1 MLSAE
6 HVALQSRLVQQ
17 LVTVRQRE
25 MDTILA
31 RYSAL
36 GTQASLLA
44 GFAITSLTA
53 LSPSEPTVSTPITH
67 LFYGSSIVCLL
78 ACIHVIICTMYTSNW
93 APALALRGPSGSL
106 ARAYNATR
114 GEKTQ
119 INAYFLLGIIAF
131 AVQTIAAI
139 WILDNVT
146 KVTADAGACTG
157 ATVVAGLASLI
168 YHVRMHRRFFGGGE
182 KIDLSEQTVAAAG
195 AARYAAAGGPDGRGS
210 TNANTMP
217 LLDNPVATVDTH
229 PDIQVGASAQRRQ
242 EQQLRQSTRTS
253 SRCAACCRS
262 ARSPSTRA
270 GPRAGC
276 APPRAPSPRNG
287 KPRHSPATS
296 RRPAR
301 PRLSA
306 CNWRGQARPL
316 FVLKD
321 AHLQY
326 WRSQADY
333 EAGKAAAMDNPI
345 NLRGFEVAVDMSD
358 PKWGF
363 TLTPLEPGQRAWA
376 LRAPT
381 EADRLGGRA
390 ASSSSR

>member
-78 ACIHVIICTMYTSNW
+78 ACIHVIICTMYTCNW

-119 INAYFLLGIIAF
+119 INAFFLLGIIAF

-168 YHVRMHRRFFGGGE
+168 YHVRMHRRFFGGGQ

-242 EQQLRQSTRTS
+242 EQQLRQEHPNELEMRGVLSKRALAVDAS
-253 SRCAACCRS
+253 GPASRLRS
-262 ARSPSTRA
+262 AARA
-270 GPRAGC
+270 V
-276 APPRAPSPRNG
+276 
-287 KPRHSPATS
+287 TS
-296 RRPAR
+296 E
-301 PRLSA
+301 
-306 CNWRGQARPL
+306 W
-316 FVLKD
+316 
-321 AHLQY
+321 
-326 WRSQADY
+326 
-333 EAGKAAAMDNPI
+333 
-345 NLRGFEVAVDMSD
+345 
-358 PKWGF
+358 
-363 TLTPLEPGQRAWA
+363 
-376 LRAPT
+376 
-381 EADRLGGRA
+381 
-390 ASSSSR
+390 

>member
-1 MLSAE
+1 
-6 HVALQSRLVQQ
+6 
-17 LVTVRQRE
+17 

-78 ACIHVIICTMYTSNW
+78 ACIHVIICTMYTCNW

-119 INAYFLLGIIAF
+119 INAFFLLGIIAF

-195 AARYAAAGGPDGRGS
+195 AARYAAAGPDGRGS

-242 EQQLRQSTRTS
+242 ERQLRQDHPNELEMRGVLSKRALAVDAS
-253 SRCAACCRS
+253 GPASRLR
-262 ARSPSTRA
+262 
-270 GPRAGC
+270 
-276 APPRAPSPRNG
+276 PPHAPSRPSG

-306 CNWRGQARPL
+306 CIGAARRERY

-381 EADRLGGRA
+381 EADRLEWAR
-390 ASSSSR
+390 RLVIVTLMNT